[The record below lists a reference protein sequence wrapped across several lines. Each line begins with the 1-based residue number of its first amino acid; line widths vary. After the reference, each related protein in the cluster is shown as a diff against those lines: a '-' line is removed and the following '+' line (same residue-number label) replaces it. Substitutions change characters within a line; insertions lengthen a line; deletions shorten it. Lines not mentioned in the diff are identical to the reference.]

1 MALLG
6 YLCAGV
12 KVIEYASRN
21 MLKVNE
27 PILAEDPNLV
37 LRYERGVFELVSP
50 NGERLRVTCP
60 VQGSI
65 PRTKMAST
73 GPARWWRIE
82 KILDR

>member
-1 MALLG
+1 M
-6 YLCAGV
+6 CQ
-12 KVIEYASRN
+12 RH

-27 PILAEDPNLV
+27 PILAEDPYLV
-37 LRYERGVFELVSP
+37 LQYECGVFEVVSP

-65 PRTKMAST
+65 PHTRMT
-73 GPARWWRIE
+73 GTGLAQWWRIE

>member
-12 KVIEYASRN
+12 KVIKCASRH

-37 LRYERGVFELVSP
+37 LQYERGVFEVVSP

-65 PRTKMAST
+65 PRAKMAGA
-73 GPARWWRIE
+73 GPAQWWRIE

>member
-6 YLCAGV
+6 HLCAGV
-12 KVIEYASRN
+12 KVIKCASRN

-37 LRYERGVFELVSP
+37 LRYERGVFDLVSP

-65 PRTKMAST
+65 PRTKMAGT
-73 GPARWWRIE
+73 GPAQWWRIE